1 MFRFL
6 HSSDLHLGKR
16 FGNYPE
22 ELRGRLR
29 EARHASLGRLALAA
43 YEAEVTTIL
52 LAGDT
57 FDTET
62 PSPEIR
68 RQALAEMAR
77 HSAICWILLP
87 GNHDSL
93 QAAPLWDSL
102 RRDAPENVLFA
113 LEDRV
118 MALEPGVSLLPAPCT
133 VRRPG
138 RDVTEWMDRAVTPEG
153 SIRIGLAHG
162 AVQDFS
168 EDGSGADIIA
178 PNRASKAG
186 LAYFALGDWHGSV
199 QIDQRTYYSGTPEP
213 DRFKHDRPGQAYIV
227 TIGSASGVPD
237 VSPTITGSFLWK
249 RIELPLLARDENEVK
264 IEEALPAGA
273 DRRQALVRIVVSGR
287 TSLGG
292 RTKLAAAIDH
302 LKPEFAKL
310 DLDEEGLQI
319 DCEDED
325 LDQID
330 RAGAL
335 RTAADTLLAEAGD
348 NALSASE
355 RSLSQM
361 ALSRL
366 FSYCQQVGS

>member
-16 FGNYPE
+16 FGNLPE

-43 YEAEVTTIL
+43 QKAEVTTIV

-62 PSPEIR
+62 PSQEIT
-68 RQALAEMAR
+68 RQALVEMGKHTSLR
-77 HSAICWILLP
+77 WVLLP

-93 QAAPLWDSL
+93 QAVPLWESL
-102 RRDAPENVLFA
+102 RRDAPANVLFA
-113 LEDRV
+113 VEDRV
-118 MALEPGVSLLPAPCT
+118 MELESGVALLPSPCT

-138 RDVTEWMDRAVTPEG
+138 RDVTTWMDSAATADGV
-153 SIRIGLAHG
+153 IRIGLAHG

-168 EDGSGADIIA
+168 EDGSGIDVIA
-178 PNRASKAG
+178 PNRALKAG
-186 LAYFALGDWHGSV
+186 LAYLALGDWHGSV
-199 QIDQRTYYSGTPEP
+199 RIDQHTYYSGSPEP
-213 DRFKHDRPGQAYIV
+213 DRFKHDRPGQAYVV
-227 TIGSASGVPD
+227 TIDSASAVPD
-237 VSPTITGSFLWK
+237 VSPILTGSFLWK
-249 RIELPLLARDENEVK
+249 RIALPLLSGDGDNARF
-264 IEEALPAGA
+264 EEMLPAGA
-273 DRRQALVRIVVSGR
+273 DRRQALVRLVVSGR
-287 TSLGG
+287 TSIGG
-292 RTKLAAAIDH
+292 RTKIAAAIDQ
-302 LKPEFAKL
+302 LRPEFAKL
-310 DLDEEGLQI
+310 ELDDENLQI
-319 DCEDED
+319 DCEAGD

-335 RTAADTLLAEAGD
+335 RTAADKLLSDAND
-348 NALSASE
+348 DT
-355 RSLSQM
+355 RSLSERTQSRM